1 MKLLIFLMLG
11 AAVSAALPA
20 QTVYVPVNAPYAQK
34 LLIAEKEAHPEL
46 QKLGLHAI
54 PPGQQAYAII
64 ANPIWSKI
72 GKLSSKNDLAV
83 ITSGKATVEDN
94 GKERFYD
101 LRLPI
106 SDASGSPIGLTV
118 MEIPYGSAR
127 DANDALT
134 KATVIRD
141 EIQKKISGHDQLFE
155 TVDAPMTVMPA
166 IPFDGSIKGHFDHF
180 GVDIKHNRLFTAA
193 EDSHAVVVFDLVNGT
208 VLKEINGLARPH
220 AVLYRDDLNRLYV
233 TDGGDGAL
241 KIYDGK
247 SYELI
252 GMVPLQKD
260 ADSIGYEP
268 SSKYLF
274 IDNGGKDAGNG
285 FSYVTSVDTSSGTKV
300 ADIRVESETLE
311 AMAVDIWRP
320 RIYVNDAT
328 HSQVTVIDRVKKAV
342 IASWPLTMAK
352 DNVAMGHDE
361 QRQRLFVG
369 CRSGQIVVMDSNT
382 GKELQ
387 TLPISKGVDDV
398 EFDPASKR
406 LYAIGNG
413 TLEVFE
419 ETDADHYRSLA
430 SFSVG
435 ADARTGR
442 LAAAINRYFAAVPA
456 SENAPAKVA
465 VLQPVNTP
473 LPAAVSSEVPQPVTA
488 PHALKLVLETMSAHP
503 YLRKMGLHAIP
514 PGGKDSV
521 IIANVNTSRIGN
533 KSSQGDLDAVKDGKT
548 YTAKKTD
555 GSFINAKLPLK
566 DASGNVIG
574 ILVMEIPLTSAP
586 TEEQAAQEAES
597 IREELSQKISDY
609 QSLFLPK

>member
-1 MKLLIFLMLG
+1 MRLFTSLLL
-11 AAVSAALPA
+11 AAVVSAALPA

-34 LLIAEKEAHPEL
+34 LLIAEKNAHPEL

-54 PPGQQAYAII
+54 PPGQRSYAIV

-72 GKLSSKNDLAV
+72 GKLSSKADIAV
-83 ITSGKATVEDN
+83 ITSGKPTVEAN
-94 GKERFYD
+94 EKGKFFD

-106 SDASGSPIGLTV
+106 SDASGNPIGLNV
-118 MEIPYGSAR
+118 MEIPYGSAT
-127 DANDALT
+127 DANDALA
-134 KATVIRD
+134 KATVVRD
-141 EIQKKISGHDQLFE
+141 EIQRKIPGHEQLFE
-155 TVDAPMTVMPA
+155 AADASMIAMPS
-166 IPFDGSIKGHFDHF
+166 IPFDASIKGHFDHF
-180 GVDIKHNRLFTAA
+180 GVDVKHNRLFATA

-208 VLKEINGLARPH
+208 VLKQIDGLARPH
-220 AVLYRDDLNRLYV
+220 AVLYREDLNRLYI

-268 SSKYLF
+268 SSKYLY
-274 IDNGGKDAGNG
+274 IDNGGKDAGSS

-300 ADIRVESETLE
+300 SDIRVESDTLE
-311 AMAVDIWRP
+311 AMVVDIWRP
-320 RIYVNDAT
+320 RIYVNDPA
-328 HSQVTVIDRVKKAV
+328 HNQVTVIDRVKKAV

-369 CRSGQIVVMDSNT
+369 CRSGQIVVIDSNT

-387 TLPISKGVDDV
+387 TLPITKGVDDV
-398 EFDPASKR
+398 QFDPTSKR
-406 LYAIGNG
+406 LYAVGDG
-413 TLEVFE
+413 TLGVFE
-419 ETDADHYRSLA
+419 ETDADHYSSLGT
-430 SFSVG
+430 FSVG
-435 ADARTGR
+435 AGAKTGG
-442 LAAAINRYFAAVPA
+442 LVPDINRYFAAVPA
-456 SENAPAKVA
+456 SENGPATVV

-473 LPAAVSSEVPQPVTA
+473 LGTIASTEVPESVTA
-488 PHALKLVLETMSAHP
+488 PHALKLILATMSVHP
-503 YLRKMGLHAIP
+503 DLRKMGLHAIP
-514 PGGKDSV
+514 PGGKDMV
-521 IIANVNTSRIGN
+521 IIANANTSRIGF
-533 KSSQGDLDAVKDGKT
+533 KSSQGDIDAVKDGKT
-548 YTAKKTD
+548 YTAKKDD

-586 TEEQAAQEAES
+586 TEEQAVQEAEA
-597 IREELSQKISDY
+597 IRQELADKIPDY
-609 QSLFLPK
+609 QSLFEK